1 MFLGVDLLASKDLLD
16 DAVLVDDER
25 RADGAHR
32 LLSVHRLLAPSAH
45 FFQEFLVNI
54 GYQGERQSMLLLE
67 LLMRGCRIF
76 AHADHFVASP
86 WRLALSV
93 AQTASLSRTATRIV
107 LRIEIEHKFATL
119 VIAQK
124 NVLSVLILAQHLWCF
139 VSNLHNI
146 SVLMLIR
153 GQRYNIFPNRQTSD
167 VENPRLPFLYIYN
180 NV

>member
-1 MFLGVDLLASKDLLD
+1 MLLCVHLLASKDLLD
-16 DAVLVDDER
+16 DAVLVDDES
-25 RADGAHR
+25 RANGAHR
-32 LLSVHRLLAPSAH
+32 LLSVHRLLAPSTH
-45 FFQEFLVNI
+45 FFQEFLVHI
-54 GYQGERQSMLLLE
+54 GYQGERQSVLLLE
-67 LLMRGCRIF
+67 LLVGRGRVF
-76 AHADHFVASP
+76 ANPNHLIASTLQ
-86 WRLALSV
+86 LAIPV

-107 LRIEIEHKFATL
+107 LRIEIEHEFATL

-124 NVLSVLILAQHLWCF
+124 DVLSVLILAQNLRRF
-139 VSNLHNI
+139 VSNFHNI